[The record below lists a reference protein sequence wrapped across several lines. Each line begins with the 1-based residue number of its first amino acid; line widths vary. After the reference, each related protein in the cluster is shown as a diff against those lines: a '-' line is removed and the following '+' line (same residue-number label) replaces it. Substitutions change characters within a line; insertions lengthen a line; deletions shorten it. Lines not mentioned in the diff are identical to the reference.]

1 MHNTHDE
8 SSAAPI
14 KLLRETLEVGTRVTE
29 TGRVQIEITTQTT
42 DQPTELTQITSNVEV
57 VRHEINRMLDRD
69 EAVPQQTMRDGIT
82 IIPILEEIIVA
93 EKRLV
98 LLGELHLITKT
109 TAETVI
115 STIALRKYLR
125 SLPGNPVSTRMQPF
139 SPLTRCAL
147 TRPNGN
153 IGMRMTSHWLFMVH
167 CSSMR

>member
-42 DQPTELTQITSNVEV
+42 DQPTELTQITSKVEV

-69 EAVPQQTMRDGIT
+69 EAVPQQTVRDGIT

-115 STIALRKYLR
+115 STIALRKQTAKIT
-125 SLPGNPVSTRMQPF
+125 SLPPNP
-139 SPLTRCAL
+139 SPNPPAT
-147 TRPNGN
+147 GD
-153 IGMRMTSHWLFMVH
+153 
-167 CSSMR
+167 

>member
-69 EAVPQQTMRDGIT
+69 EAVPQQTVRDGIT

-109 TAETVI
+109 AAETVI
-115 STIALRKYLR
+115 STIALRKQTAKIT
-125 SLPGNPVSTRMQPF
+125 SLPPNP
-139 SPLTRCAL
+139 SPNPPAT
-147 TRPNGN
+147 GD
-153 IGMRMTSHWLFMVH
+153 
-167 CSSMR
+167 

>member
-29 TGRVQIEITTQTT
+29 TGCVQIEITTQTT
-42 DQPTELTQITSNVEV
+42 DQPTELTQITSKVEV

-69 EAVPQQTMRDGIT
+69 EAVPQQTVRDGIT

-115 STIALRKYLR
+115 STIALRKQTAKIT
-125 SLPGNPVSTRMQPF
+125 SLPPNP
-139 SPLTRCAL
+139 SPTPPA
-147 TRPNGN
+147 TGD
-153 IGMRMTSHWLFMVH
+153 
-167 CSSMR
+167 

>member
-115 STIALRKYLR
+115 STIALRKQTAKITA
-125 SLPGNPVSTRMQPF
+125 LPPNP
-139 SPLTRCAL
+139 SPNPPAT
-147 TRPNGN
+147 GD
-153 IGMRMTSHWLFMVH
+153 
-167 CSSMR
+167 